1 MWNYRGD
8 WPFRHTIPHSRHLI
22 LHFKRPK
29 ALVDCVQYCIALVTA
44 SPSIEAG
51 DDDPMWAGQ
60 VRAPVE
66 LEAIVHPLTAGAPVP
81 AQVSNGVSDNT
92 VKRAN
97 ERSLD

>member
-8 WPFRHTIPHSRHLI
+8 WLVRHTIPHSCHLI

-44 SPSIEAG
+44 SPSIKAG

-60 VRAPVE
+60 VCAPIE

-81 AQVSNGVSDNT
+81 AQGSNGVNDNT
-92 VKRAN
+92 VNHAN
-97 ERSLD
+97 EHSLD